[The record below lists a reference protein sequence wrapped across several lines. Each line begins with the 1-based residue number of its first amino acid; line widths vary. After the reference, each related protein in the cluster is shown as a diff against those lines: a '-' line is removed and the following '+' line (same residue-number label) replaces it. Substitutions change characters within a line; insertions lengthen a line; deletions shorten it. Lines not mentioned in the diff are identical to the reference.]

1 MTTFDWI
8 LLALI
13 GASTLLSLWRG
24 MAHEVLSLASWF
36 VAFWV
41 AKSYAA
47 EFEPLVPAS
56 VPTADLRWLLAFAGL
71 MLAGWMA
78 CAVVRALVSRMV
90 AGVGLGGLDR
100 LLGAGFGLARGVLIA
115 TLIVLM
121 GGLTRVPGEPFWQN
135 SQIVAPL
142 EMLAQKLTPWLPE
155 AMASRIDF
163 NKKAAPPAFPSQ
175 PFQPSLAT

>member
-1 MTTFDWI
+1 M
-8 LLALI
+8 
-13 GASTLLSLWRG
+13 
-24 MAHEVLSLASWF
+24 
-36 VAFWV
+36 
-41 AKSYAA
+41 
-47 EFEPLVPAS
+47 PAS

-121 GGLTRVPGEPFWQN
+121 GGLTRMPGEPFWQN

-163 NKKAAPPAFPSQ
+163 NKKYRAAGLSFATFSAIACNLNRWLHHQ
-175 PFQPSLAT
+175 PLSYRENVKSCVGSLV